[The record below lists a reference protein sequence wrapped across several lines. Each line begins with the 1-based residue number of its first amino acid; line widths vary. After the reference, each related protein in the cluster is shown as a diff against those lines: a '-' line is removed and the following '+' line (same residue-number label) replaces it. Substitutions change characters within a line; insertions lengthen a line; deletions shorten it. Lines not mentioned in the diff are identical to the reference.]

1 MGDFEV
7 DEEWEKGRRASESI
21 AEIRTGLFRATLLFG
36 SIALALA
43 LIIAPAAKRGA
54 DYVATAHRPQLDTM
68 TTGSISTSN
77 RYTVRRSVL
86 QRSDAL
92 PCVIFSDG
100 GSTGAC

>member
-1 MGDFEV
+1 MRDFEV
-7 DEEWEKGRRASESI
+7 DGELEGGRRPSDTI
-21 AEIRTGLFRATLLFG
+21 VEIRTGLLRATLLFG

-43 LIIAPAAKRGA
+43 LIITPAAKRGA
-54 DYVATAHRPQLDTM
+54 DYVVSTAAPQIDGM
-68 TTGSISTSN
+68 ATGSIGGAN

-86 QRSDAL
+86 QRSGSR

>member
-1 MGDFEV
+1 MRDFEAD
-7 DEEWEKGRRASESI
+7 DELGGGRRAPDSI
-21 AEIRTGLFRATLLFG
+21 TELRTGLFRATLLFG

-43 LIIAPAAKRGA
+43 LIVAPAAKRGA
-54 DYVATAHRPQLDTM
+54 DYVASTAQVDTM
-68 TTGSISTSN
+68 ATGSIGSSN

-86 QRSDAL
+86 QRSGAR